1 MEASLYSDTK
11 TAFSVSPQD
20 PSQQNF
26 VILPGIPVQPAYLD
40 VNPYS
45 GHHNNNV
52 VPVVYNPYDY
62 GVAYDQPQALMFQ
75 APAITP
81 NQFYPSQVPK
91 ENINRSCSLLQ
102 HE

>member
-20 PSQQNF
+20 PNQQNF

-52 VPVVYNPYDY
+52 VPVVYNPHDY
-62 GVAYDQPQALMFQ
+62 GVAYDQPQAFMYP
-75 APAITP
+75 APIITP
-81 NQFYPSQVPK
+81 NPSLFYAEQAPK
-91 ENINRSCSLLQ
+91 ENINRSSSI
-102 HE
+102 HK